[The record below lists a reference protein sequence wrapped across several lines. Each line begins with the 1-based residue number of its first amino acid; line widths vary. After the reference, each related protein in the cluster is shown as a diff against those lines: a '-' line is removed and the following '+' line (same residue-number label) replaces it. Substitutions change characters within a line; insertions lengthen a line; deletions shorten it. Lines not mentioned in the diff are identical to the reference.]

1 MSCNAMNE
9 KQTITLYLQGM
20 TCTLCAKR
28 VEEALKEQPG
38 YLPPGWILPD
48 GRRRCSLN
56 LPK

>member
-1 MSCNAMNE
+1 MNE

-38 YLPPGWILPD
+38 VFAARVDLPD

>member
-28 VEEALKEQPG
+28 VEETLKKQPG
-38 YLPPGWILPD
+38 VFAARVDNAHDYSPQQQ
-48 GRRRCSLN
+48 
-56 LPK
+56 